1 MKELKSYIS
10 EGFFN
15 NVGANNIVKPVIDA
29 IKDASLNDKIDSEFE
44 RHTFI
49 ALLTS
54 ILKDLETNIKKGKLV
69 FEYTRNDSVYAD
81 HKITISLE
89 ITESNT
95 NKVKWIYSDKNG
107 SYKIY
112 ADSIASNIA
121 NDLYYE
127 VVRPVKEPRLRHSI
141 ANTIK
146 VTEFKLS

>member
-1 MKELKSYIS
+1 MKELKTYIS

-15 NVGANNIVKPVIDA
+15 NVGANNRIKQAIDT
-29 IKDASLNDKIDSEFE
+29 IKDASLNDKIDSDAKDLKF
-44 RHTFI
+44 RD
-49 ALLTS
+49 LLAP
-54 ILKDLETNIKKGKLV
+54 ILKDIEGDIKKGKLV
-69 FEYTRNDSVYAD
+69 FEYVRNDGVCVNY
-81 HKITISLE
+81 KITISLE

-127 VVRPVKEPRLRHSI
+127 AVRPVKEPRLRHSI

-146 VTEFKLS
+146 VTEFKVS

>member
-15 NVGANNIVKPVIDA
+15 NVGANNRIKLAIDT
-29 IKDASLNDKIDSEFE
+29 IKDASLNDKIDSDARDLKF
-44 RHTFI
+44 RD
-49 ALLTS
+49 LLAP
-54 ILKDLETNIKKGKLV
+54 ILKDIEGDIKKGKLV
-69 FEYTRNDSVYAD
+69 FEYIRNIGSENS
-81 HKITISLE
+81 KITISLE

>member
-15 NVGANNIVKPVIDA
+15 NVGANNIIKPAIDL
-29 IKDASLNDKIDSEFE
+29 IKDASLNDKINSEIE
-44 RHTFI
+44 SRKFI
-49 ALLTS
+49 NSLTS
-54 ILKDLETNIKKGKLV
+54 ILRDIETDIKKGKLV
-69 FEYTRNDSVYAD
+69 FEYVRNDGVCVNY
-81 HKITISLE
+81 KITISLE